1 MRLQQLNRQT
11 MEPLKV
17 KINQIKDMTMM
28 EDMSRPKG
36 TSQQ

>member
-1 MRLQQLNRQT
+1 

-17 KINQIKDMTMM
+17 KTSQFKDMTMM